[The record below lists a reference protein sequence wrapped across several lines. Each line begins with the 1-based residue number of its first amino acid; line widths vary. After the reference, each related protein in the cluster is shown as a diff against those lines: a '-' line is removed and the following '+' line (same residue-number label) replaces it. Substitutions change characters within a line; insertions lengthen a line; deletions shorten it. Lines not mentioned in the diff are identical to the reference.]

1 MPVTVVVGGQY
12 GSEGK
17 GKVAA
22 FFARKLDAK
31 AVIRCGGSN
40 SGHTVYD
47 DFGSKFIFR
56 QLPTACLQTSAVN
69 ILVAGSYI
77 DVDVLLSEIA
87 LANVEAERLCID
99 PYSVIITDK
108 HKQEE
113 SNNRLNI
120 KFGSTCSG
128 TGAAV
133 KQRLLRS
140 KDILF
145 AKDIPG
151 LTPYIRNSKELINEL
166 LLTNKRIIL
175 EGTQGY
181 GLSLLHSKE
190 YPYVTTR
197 DTTAAGFMSEAGI
210 SPLYVDDIVLVIRA
224 FPIRVPGN
232 SGPLL
237 NELSW
242 EQLVIESGKGISPEL
257 TSVTNQRRRIAHFDE
272 KIVKDSIA
280 VNAPTRLVINHIDY
294 IRDSLRNEFLQD
306 IESKIMRQIDWIG
319 DSPRSLKKRNQKV
332 YSVVGM

>member
-22 FFARKLDAK
+22 LFAKKLGAE

-47 DFGSKFIFR
+47 DSGRKFIFR
-56 QLPTACLQTSAVN
+56 QLPTACLQTAVVN

-87 LANVEAERLCID
+87 LVDVETERLCID
-99 PYSVIITDK
+99 PYAVIITND

-113 SNNRLNI
+113 SDSGLNI
-120 KFGSTCSG
+120 RLGSTGSG

-140 KDILF
+140 KDIIF
-145 AKDIPG
+145 AKNVPDLAPF
-151 LTPYIRNSKELINEL
+151 IRDSKELINEL
-166 LLTNKRIIL
+166 LLTNKRIII

-181 GLSLLHSKE
+181 GLSVLHSRE

-197 DTTAAGFMSEAGI
+197 DTTAAGFISEAGI

-224 FPIRVPGN
+224 FPIRVSGN

-237 NELSW
+237 RELTW
-242 EQLVIESGKGISPEL
+242 EELTIESGKEITAEL
-257 TSVTNQRRRIAHFDE
+257 TSVTNRQRRIAHFDE
-272 KIVKDSIA
+272 KIVI
-280 VNAPTRLVINHIDY
+280 NAINANVPTTLVINHVDY
-294 IRDSLRNEFLQD
+294 IRDSLRDEFIND
-306 IESKIMRQIDWIG
+306 IESKIKRQIDWIG
-319 DSPRSLKKRNQKV
+319 DNPFSMKRRNQNA
-332 YSVVGM
+332 YSVVGV